1 MTVEQICAALEA
13 RVFVPGKGDKEVSS
27 VSAGDLL
34 SYVMGTAQEGALWVT
49 IQTHLNVAAVAVL
62 KDIPLILLAAGR
74 QPAPDLAARCAEEG
88 ICLAGTDASL
98 YGACARLASL
108 GLPG

>member
-1 MTVEQICAALEA
+1 MIDHLDCRLHAEGRPDEDVY
-13 RVFVPGKGDKEVSS
+13 RGV
-27 VSAGDLL
+27 AGDLL
-34 SYVMGTAQEGALWVT
+34 SHVMGAAPEGSCWVT
-49 IQTHLNVAAVAVL
+49 IQTHVNVAAVAVL

-74 QPAPDLAARCAEEG
+74 QPAQDLAARCAEEG